1 MQLTQEYV
9 RALLAAGIPKAQ
21 DIKKGSEWGV
31 LAREIQKK
39 TRHMPLRQLMSQM
52 PEVIT
57 KLTPCVMMSPMSIA
71 QYLPANSKAFDVVI
85 FDEASQITVPDAI
98 GAVARAKQAIVVGDP
113 KQLSPSSFFAKKSGD
128 DGYSDDF
135 EEDMESILDECLAAN
150 IPCMN
155 LNWHYRSRCESLITF
170 SNHKYYGGKL
180 ITFPNNDTRGMSV
193 HYHAVDS
200 IYKEGQNRINRGEA
214 EAIVENIVTK
224 LRQPS
229 FNKSIGIVTFNMDQ
243 QKLIS
248 DLFEVARS
256 QYPEIEPH
264 FAEDKFDSV
273 FVKNLES
280 VQGDERDLIY
290 FSITFGRDAAGK
302 LSMNFGPMNQAGGT
316 RRLNVAVTRAKEEMH
331 VFASLKPEQIDL
343 SRTGAEGIRDLKHFL
358 EYAQRG
364 ISALTEAIGAP
375 GGFFDSPFEQA
386 VAERLHAKGWVTH
399 SQVGVSGFR
408 IDLGVINP
416 DAPGQYL
423 SAVECDGASYHSS
436 ATARDRDF
444 LREQVL
450 RGLGW
455 EVIRIWSTDW
465 WIDSLSALEHVDE
478 KLHKLLAEYRAKF

>member
-1 MQLTQEYV
+1 
-9 RALLAAGIPKAQ
+9 
-21 DIKKGSEWGV
+21 
-31 LAREIQKK
+31 
-39 TRHMPLRQLMSQM
+39 
-52 PEVIT
+52 
-57 KLTPCVMMSPMSIA
+57 
-71 QYLPANSKAFDVVI
+71 
-85 FDEASQITVPDAI
+85 
-98 GAVARAKQAIVVGDP
+98 
-113 KQLSPSSFFAKKSGD
+113 
-128 DGYSDDF
+128 
-135 EEDMESILDECLAAN
+135 
-150 IPCMN
+150 
-155 LNWHYRSRCESLITF
+155 
-170 SNHKYYGGKL
+170 
-180 ITFPNNDTRGMSV
+180 
-193 HYHAVDS
+193 VDS
-200 IYKEGQNRINRGEA
+200 VYKEGQHRVNRGEA
-214 EAIVENIVTK
+214 KAIVEDIVTK
-224 LRQPS
+224 LRQPD
-229 FNKSIGIVTFNMDQ
+229 FDKSVGIVTFNTDQ

-256 QYPEIEPH
+256 EYPEIEPH
-264 FAEDKFDSV
+264 FSEDKFDSV

-290 FSITFGRDAAGK
+290 FSITFGKDAAGK

-364 ISALTEAIGAP
+364 AMGLAEATGAP
-375 GGFFDSPFEQA
+375 GGYFDSPFEQA
-386 VAERLHAKGWVTH
+386 VAEKLEAKGWVTH

-416 DAPGQYL
+416 DAPGKYL

-455 EVIRIWSTDW
+455 EVLRIWSTDW
-465 WIDSLSALEHVDE
+465 WIDCESALERVDE
-478 KLHKLLAEYRAKF
+478 ELKKLLEQYRIKN